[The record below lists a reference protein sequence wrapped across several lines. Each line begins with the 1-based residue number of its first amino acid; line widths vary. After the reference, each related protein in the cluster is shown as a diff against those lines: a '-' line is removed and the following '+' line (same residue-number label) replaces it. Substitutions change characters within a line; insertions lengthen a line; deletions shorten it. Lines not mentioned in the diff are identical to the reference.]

1 MNGTNTDFERNSCM
15 KKIST
20 ILVTTDL
27 SEESRSAME
36 YAVWLAHKEHASI
49 TLLYC
54 VDNLHTVA
62 YHTVDLTF
70 DKFREEIMR
79 QEKEALADFADVSEK
94 KFKVKVNAELAEGNP
109 PQEIIA
115 FAEKHAADMI
125 VMNTHGRTGIHHAV
139 LGSVAEKVIRK
150 APCPVLT
157 IRSTES
163 KPRRTRGK
171 QKQ

>member
-1 MNGTNTDFERNSCM
+1 M

-36 YAVWLAHKEHASI
+36 YAVWLAHKEHAAI

-54 VDNLHTVA
+54 VDNLPTVA

-70 DKFREEIMR
+70 DKFREEIMKR
-79 QEKEALADFADVSEK
+79 EEQALAKFVEVSEK
-94 KFKVKVNAELAEGNP
+94 KFAMKVNAELTEGNP
-109 PQEIIA
+109 SQEIIA
-115 FAEKHAADMI
+115 FAEKQSVDMI

-157 IRSTES
+157 IRSTAA
-163 KPRRTRGK
+163 KPHRGRSK
-171 QKQ
+171 QKK